1 MKQTHGQQD
10 QPRGRAENI
19 LNGDTHSGL
28 EHHEREFCAGVYD
41 EFHGRDPLHMLGDD
55 WDESLYGRGREF
67 VRTIRL
73 GEVRTWPIE
82 PAHVFPIELQDELR
96 DLIQLFNQVA

>member
-1 MKQTHGQQD
+1 MKHIDGQQD

-28 EHHEREFCAGVYD
+28 EQHEREVCAGVYD
-41 EFHGRDPLHMLGDD
+41 EFHGRDPLHTLGDD
-55 WDESLYGRGREF
+55 WHQSLYGRGREF

-73 GEVRTWPIE
+73 GEVSTWPIE
-82 PAHVFPIELQDELR
+82 PAHVLPIALQDELR
-96 DLIQLFNQVA
+96 DLIQLFHQVA